1 MRGKRLRRY
10 VRRKRL
16 RRYVIFGVL
25 VVLTILVN
33 VPILTMILNSLKS
46 NQAILS
52 STGIQPSDLTLK
64 NYSYLSSRTLY
75 WTWFKN
81 SVIVALFG
89 TAASIAIA
97 ALAGYALSRF
107 SSRFLGAYSR
117 TVLMFQMF
125 PVILALIPIFILFVN
140 LGLINNPLSVII
152 FYTSAHLPFAIWMY
166 KAFMD
171 SIPKE
176 LEEAAWID
184 GCSRLQGFLRIVLP
198 ISGPGIAAVAI
209 FSFLFSWN
217 EFLIASLFLPEQSA
231 MTLPVGVQ
239 MFMQQFSTDWGSLMA
254 AATLTMIPTFVLFL
268 FVQKY
273 MVSGAVAGS
282 VKG

>member
-1 MRGKRLRRY
+1 
-10 VRRKRL
+10 
-16 RRYVIFGVL
+16 
-25 VVLTILVN
+25 
-33 VPILTMILNSLKS
+33 
-46 NQAILS
+46 
-52 STGIQPSDLTLK
+52 
-64 NYSYLSSRTLY
+64 
-75 WTWFKN
+75 
-81 SVIVALFG
+81 VIVAFFG

-97 ALAGYALSRF
+97 TLAGYALSRF
-107 SSRFLGAYSR
+107 SSRFLSAYSR

-217 EFLIASLFLPEQSA
+217 EFLIASLFLPEESA